1 MSDARLAMP
10 RQVNTKS
17 DEIAQLATTFTPHE
31 ITHVKLMIGKI
42 ITAPYQA
49 FCIGSKEA
57 LDIAAKLSPPIA
69 PTKAEMVCD
78 KLVRHG
84 WFRLSR

>member
-1 MSDARLAMP
+1 
-10 RQVNTKS
+10 
-17 DEIAQLATTFTPHE
+17 
-31 ITHVKLMIGKI
+31 MIEKI

-57 LDIAAKLSPPIA
+57 LDLASKLDPVIP
-69 PTKAEMVCD
+69 PTKAERICD
-78 KLVRHG
+78 RAVRYG

>member
-1 MSDARLAMP
+1 
-10 RQVNTKS
+10 
-17 DEIAQLATTFTPHE
+17 
-31 ITHVKLMIGKI
+31 MIEKI